1 VPASDRGWE
10 TLDPSRRYVRTLEAV
25 TDLLLRES
33 AARPVLIIVEDL
45 HWIDAETRG
54 LLDALVEALAD
65 ARLLLVVTY
74 RPEYEHRWADR
85 PQYRHLRLEP
95 LSGAEAERL
104 LDALLGGDRALA
116 GTRRLLLDRTAG
128 NPFFLEESLSM
139 LVDTGG
145 LTGERGLYRLARAPA
160 SLGIPATVQAVLA
173 ARIDR
178 LHRDDKRLLQAASV
192 VGVDVSLP
200 LLQATVDLDD
210 DELRSGLRR
219 LESGEF
225 LYQTRAYPDLE
236 FAFKH
241 PLTHDVA
248 YGTLLLERR
257 RALHARVLSSME
269 AIYADRLDE
278 HMAALCHHAVQGGVL
293 EKAFVYGRRAG
304 AKAALRSASR
314 EAIARFEDA
323 LRAVEQLPPTA
334 TNLERA
340 MDLRFDLRNPL
351 FVLADFTRA
360 LQVLGDIARLAER
373 AGDAERLG
381 RACAY
386 LANAHFMLGNPERGI
401 ELAERAGQIAVAR
414 HHDTLLGVTTCHLG
428 QLYYL
433 RGEYARTSELMVR
446 GIGVLERDRDRR
458 GNTVRTFRL
467 VGECFNGM
475 ALAQLGRF
483 AEAIVAGL
491 RCRDVARDQ
500 DTPFVD
506 AMGYWGLAAPYVAR
520 GDAEP
525 AIPWLEQARDACRAT
540 ELRAILPWI
549 GVDLGLAY
557 LVCGCVDQALAALE
571 ESVREGDAANIL
583 GEQSFRV
590 AALGEA
596 QLRAGRLELAATSAA
611 RALELARAHSER
623 GFEAHALRVAG
634 EVATAEGRHAEAR
647 ARFTEAVTIAAR
659 LDMAPLVARCHLGLA
674 VVAGDDGSS
683 EVHTH
688 LRQASEMF
696 EELGMTSWQ
705 KRVDRVRSQQT
716 A

>member
-1 VPASDRGWE
+1 
-10 TLDPSRRYVRTLEAV
+10 
-25 TDLLLRES
+25 
-33 AARPVLIIVEDL
+33 
-45 HWIDAETRG
+45 
-54 LLDALVEALAD
+54 
-65 ARLLLVVTY
+65 
-74 RPEYEHRWADR
+74 
-85 PQYRHLRLEP
+85 
-95 LSGAEAERL
+95 
-104 LDALLGGDRALA
+104 
-116 GTRRLLLDRTAG
+116 
-128 NPFFLEESLSM
+128 
-139 LVDTGG
+139 
-145 LTGERGLYRLARAPA
+145 
-160 SLGIPATVQAVLA
+160 
-173 ARIDR
+173 
-178 LHRDDKRLLQAASV
+178 
-192 VGVDVSLP
+192 
-200 LLQATVDLDD
+200 
-210 DELRSGLRR
+210 
-219 LESGEF
+219 
-225 LYQTRAYPDLE
+225 
-236 FAFKH
+236 
-241 PLTHDVA
+241 
-248 YGTLLLERR
+248 
-257 RALHARVLSSME
+257 
-269 AIYADRLDE
+269 
-278 HMAALCHHAVQGGVL
+278 
-293 EKAFVYGRRAG
+293 
-304 AKAALRSASR
+304 
-314 EAIARFEDA
+314 
-323 LRAVEQLPPTA
+323 
-334 TNLERA
+334 
-340 MDLRFDLRNPL
+340 
-351 FVLADFTRA
+351 
-360 LQVLGDIARLAER
+360 
-373 AGDAERLG
+373 
-381 RACAY
+381 
-386 LANAHFMLGNPERGI
+386 
-401 ELAERAGQIAVAR
+401 
-414 HHDTLLGVTTCHLG
+414 
-428 QLYYL
+428 
-433 RGEYARTSELMVR
+433 MVR